1 MTWLFWQ
8 VPDFRGKQYIIMM
21 ILVLFLLPAFFGI
34 KYTSMGYLLNFL
46 WADFILYS
54 LYGVQDKIKN
64 NKKDDDGNDT
74 F

>member
-8 VPDFRGKQYIIMM
+8 VPDFRVKQYIIMM

-54 LYGVQDKIKN
+54 LYGAQDKIKN